1 MLIPIAQWAE
11 KVGIAPVTARQKA
24 VRGTIPAKK
33 MGRDWFIEADIPNT
47 DSRIKSGDFKNW
59 RKNRKITVSAEVSR
73 SPNPQIDKDEAALP
87 NNSTVYCGRAYTFVE
102 AATYAEAIEMAK
114 EKFAKH
120 FENSEYRTDH
130 YGAVNYT
137 EEDESRKE
145 YQIFVP

>member
-1 MLIPIAQWAE
+1 MLISIAQWAE

-24 VRGTIPAKK
+24 ARGTIPAQKI
-33 MGRDWFIEADIPNT
+33 GRDWLIEENTQNT
-47 DSRIKSGDFKNW
+47 DGRMKSGDFKNW

-87 NNSTVYCGRAYTFVE
+87 NNSTVYCGRAFTFVE

-120 FENSEYRTDH
+120 FENSEFQTDH
-130 YGAVNYT
+130 YGALNYA

-145 YQIFVP
+145 YQFFVP